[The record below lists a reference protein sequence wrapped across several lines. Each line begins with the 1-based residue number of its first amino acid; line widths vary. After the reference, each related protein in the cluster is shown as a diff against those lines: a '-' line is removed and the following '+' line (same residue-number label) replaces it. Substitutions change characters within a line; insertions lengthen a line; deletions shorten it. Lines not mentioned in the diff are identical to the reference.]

1 MTANNKTN
9 KQTKRSRPAFD
20 MGASMR
26 SLVDTSEEAAEDRFS
41 IAKKIVQEQPS
52 ALSSRVPTQEPETA
66 PQPVVVR
73 KSADALDVASFEVGQ
88 TYVVPT
94 SLIDSNPNGAR
105 VFYRMEHT
113 ESIGQSMAESGQQVA
128 VNAFVKGTRI
138 ELIDGETRLRAARA
152 YGIPHLQVKIEVPP
166 KDSVDQYI
174 RSANLN
180 SNRSS
185 HNCLDAAVRMSGL
198 LASGAYENQE
208 AIVAGFTNEKGKK
221 VTKSLVSM
229 YMRISRIP
237 ERFLQKMS
245 QSDHT
250 SAFGVAYDL
259 SGIFAA
265 PEYQEEIEKFDAIAT
280 GLIEEIQE
288 KELGRDQTQSLIAG
302 KIKGKQTRQ
311 RSENISVKYG
321 NTKGILKVFPQRG
334 QIDLSFKGL
343 PESELDQLRATIE
356 RALSGQMSI

>member
-1 MTANNKTN
+1 MTADNKTN
-9 KQTKRSRPAFD
+9 KQTKRTRPAFD
-20 MGASMR
+20 MSASMR
-26 SLVDTSEEAAEDRFS
+26 SLVDTSESAAEDRFAV
-41 IAKKIVQEQPS
+41 AKRIVQEQPS
-52 ALSSRVPTQEPETA
+52 ALSPTALSQEAMTA
-66 PQPVVVR
+66 AQPVLVR
-73 KSADALDVASFEVGQ
+73 KSADALDVTSFGVGQ

-105 VFYRMEHT
+105 VFYRIEHT
-113 ESIGQSMAESGQQVA
+113 EQIGQSMAASGQQVA

-152 YGIPHLQVKIEVPP
+152 YGIPDLQVKIEVPP
-166 KDSVDQYI
+166 KNSIEQYT
-174 RSANLN
+174 RSALLN

-198 LASGAYENQE
+198 LASGAYDSQD

-221 VTKSLVSM
+221 VSKAQVSM

-250 SAFGVAYDL
+250 STFSVAYEV
-259 SGIFAA
+259 SGIFVV
-265 PEYQEEIEKFDAIAT
+265 PNYEEEGEKFDAIAT
-280 GLIEEIQE
+280 DVIEDIQA
-288 KELGRDQTQSLIAG
+288 KELGRDQTKSLIAG
-302 KIKGKQTRQ
+302 KIQGKQSRL
-311 RSENISVKYG
+311 RGENISVKYG
-321 NTKGILKVFPQRG
+321 TTKGTLKVFPQRG

-343 PESELDQLRATIE
+343 PETKLEELRATIE
-356 RALSGQMSI
+356 RMLSGQMSI